1 MRSFLMFLSCLVCF
15 VSSYSFACAQEQR
28 KEPGSQSMESL
39 SWTKVAPTTGGFI
52 VLMPGTPKEKASDIG
67 IGPMKVP
74 TTSYS
79 LNLGEAGFFVQRW
92 GDFPKPLV
100 KVGLFD
106 ALFDSIHRV
115 FFETKEADGKISSM
129 PFTRTNISLN
139 GNAGYEYQAACGPY
153 KKVSGPC
160 STTIRVYKVGRSLFI
175 IGSSGPKSA
184 QSDEVVEKFFSSF
197 TLIQ

>member
-15 VSSYSFACAQEQR
+15 VSLDSFAYAQEQR
-28 KEPGSQSMESL
+28 KEPGSQRIESP
-39 SWTKVAPTTGGFI
+39 SWTKVAPTTGGFT
-52 VLMPGTPKEKASDIG
+52 VLMPGAPKEKAG
-67 IGPMKVP
+67 IMEIAPLKVP

-92 GDFPKPLV
+92 GDFPKPIV
-100 KVGLFD
+100 KVGYFD
-106 ALFDSIHRV
+106 ALFDNIHRV
-115 FFETKEADGKISSM
+115 FFEMKGQDGKTISM

-139 GNAGYEYQAACGPY
+139 GNAGHEYQAACGPY

-175 IGSSGPKSA
+175 IGSSGPKVGS
-184 QSDEVVEKFFSSF
+184 
-197 TLIQ
+197 IR